1 MLPSRRASLHEK
13 PEEDIMTRSNVI
25 TGASKIIGMAA
36 AEALAAAGWE
46 VIRVA
51 RHTPANFD
59 SLMLVRHGPFM
70 PRRSGSQRRL
80 HERRRVDRARQAETR
95 SLTAHS
101 AGWGRRT
108 SPFAKSI
115 ARRPLPRTSHFRRR
129 R

>member
-1 MLPSRRASLHEK
+1 
-13 PEEDIMTRSNVI
+13 MTRSNVI

-36 AEALAAAGWE
+36 IEALAAAGWK

-51 RHTPANFD
+51 RHTPAKFD

-80 HERRRVDRARQAETR
+80 HEGRRVDRAQQAETR
-95 SLTAHS
+95 SLTAQCRPPFILVVAAHQPFRQIDRAPTS
-101 AGWGRRT
+101 AAHIT
-108 SPFAKSI
+108 F
-115 ARRPLPRTSHFRRR
+115 FRRR